1 MADYK
6 AIDDARFEMDSR
18 EREERME
25 LLKEHKKKFSKE
37 RVALQK
43 ICEEIGHE
51 RGRYWDNG
59 LGWEWHYCCHC
70 DAIMDMNNYYA

>member
-1 MADYK
+1 MPDYK

-51 RGRYWDNG
+51 RGRYW
-59 LGWEWHYCCHC
+59 HYCCHC
-70 DAIMDMNNYYA
+70 DAIIDMNNYYA